1 MIYLFVLLISILI
14 WSISNIVVYGK
25 IFSPIRDWVIV
36 KSDFFGSLLSC
47 IQCSSFWIGSIFSL
61 FFVSLTRN
69 TLGDFG
75 ICNYILDGFL
85 LSGTSMIIEI
95 IYIKLSK

>member
-1 MIYLFVLLISILI
+1 MIYLFVLLTSILI

-25 IFSPIRDWVIV
+25 IFEPLRDWVIV

-47 IQCSSFWIGSIFSL
+47 IQCSSFWIGTIFSL
-61 FFVSLTRN
+61 MFFSLTRN
-69 TLGDFG
+69 TIGDFG
-75 ICNYILDGFL
+75 FWNYILDGFL
-85 LSGTSMIIEI
+85 LSGITMIIEI

>member
-1 MIYLFVLLISILI
+1 MIYLFVLLTSVLI

-36 KSDFFGSLLSC
+36 KSDFFGSLLTC
-47 IQCSSFWIGSIFSL
+47 IQCSSFWVGSIFSIV
-61 FFVSLTRN
+61 FVSLTKN
-69 TLGDFG
+69 TIGDFG
-75 ICNYILDGFL
+75 IFNYILDGFL
-85 LSGTSMIIEI
+85 LSGMTMIIEI